1 MRGKVPLEKGGQAR
15 GTPEVKSVDWKR
27 PMVGFLVSM
36 LAIILCVS
44 TVLQPDRASAAAGRG
59 TAAATTTPMTS
70 MSMRLGNDPAGSE
83 STGTGAAAQTQET
96 QTAQTS
102 QILPET
108 TLPYDPP
115 VTDTPDGG
123 NQQGLLDL
131 LNVND
136 NNGTL
141 DLVLLITILS
151 LAPSIVIMMTCF
163 TRLIIVFSLLRNAIG
178 VQATPPNQVLVGLA
192 LFLTLFI
199 MQPTISKMN
208 EVAYKPYKAGELTT
222 VEACT
227 AASQPLKEFMLL
239 NTSNESLSFFLELSA
254 SSQPEEYQVTMPTGT
269 NEEIAAALPLTV
281 VVPSFIISEIK
292 TGFTA
297 GFYLFLPFLI
307 IDIVVS
313 STLMS
318 LGMIMLPP
326 AMISLPF
333 KILLFILVNGWQLL
347 VGSLVRGFNT
357 FT

>member
-1 MRGKVPLEKGGQAR
+1 MRGKVPLENGGLEA
-15 GTPEVKSVDWKR
+15 PDIKSAQWKR
-27 PMVGFLVSM
+27 PLVGFLVSM
-36 LAIILCVS
+36 LAVILCVS
-44 TVLQPDRASAAAGRG
+44 TVLQPE
-59 TAAATTTPMTS
+59 TAYATDGARTSAATTTPI
-70 MSMRLGNDPAGSE
+70 SMRLGNDPAGTAGETS
-83 STGTGAAAQTQET
+83 GAQTQQT
-96 QTAQTS
+96 QATQPLQTS
-102 QILPET
+102 QVLPET
-108 TLPYDPP
+108 SLPYVPP
-115 VTDTPDGG
+115 VTDAPPNADGSG
-123 NQQGLLDL
+123 SILDL
-131 LNVND
+131 LDVND

-141 DLVLLITILS
+141 DLVLLITILT
-151 LAPSIVIMMTCF
+151 LAPSIIIMMTCF

-178 VQATPPNQVLVGLA
+178 VQSTPPNQVLVGLA

-199 MQPTISKMN
+199 MQPTISKIN

-222 VEACT
+222 IEACT
-227 AASQPLKEFMLL
+227 AASKPLKEFMLL

-254 SSQPEEYQVTMPTGT
+254 SSQPEEFQVTMPTGT

-281 VVPSFIISEIK
+281 VVPSYILSEIK

-307 IDIVVS
+307 IDVVVS